1 MPWSI
6 SYAYC
11 RHVLTVRYGRT
22 RCGRPA
28 FADREM
34 MSGLRTGL
42 YRAFGV
48 PDDDVREVPRARTT
62 RAATAAIWYAE
73 SVPDGFGGARKQ
85 RRYATNMGLRVIR
98 VIAFLALLLCAGG
111 AYYWFR
117 VRQEGRRPAFA
128 SAPIAQPTGL
138 GGAAHE
144 IPNSASPS
152 PSSAVADPA
161 AVEARKYAELWHSGE
176 VLEFSANVAKL
187 NNVAS
192 LRVLTGERQDFLG
205 KTVWH
210 MQAVAH
216 TENPLRM
223 VFALDDQFD
232 SYSDGTSMASV
243 QYEMHLNERGQ
254 KVDSVQRMTATGRE
268 AAPANVTEARVLAGT
283 RDPLGMLQ
291 YLRSVDWSKTPEVR
305 SPVYDGHKLYDVR
318 AREESVA
325 EAVSVPAGNFRA
337 SKITLR
343 VFDNGVEMKDAAFAL
358 YLANNAWRTPVLIEA
373 VIPVATARVELVKF
387 SRPGSKY

>member
-1 MPWSI
+1 
-6 SYAYC
+6 
-11 RHVLTVRYGRT
+11 
-22 RCGRPA
+22 
-28 FADREM
+28 
-34 MSGLRTGL
+34 
-42 YRAFGV
+42 
-48 PDDDVREVPRARTT
+48 
-62 RAATAAIWYAE
+62 
-73 SVPDGFGGARKQ
+73 
-85 RRYATNMGLRVIR
+85 MGLRVIR
-98 VIAFLALLLCAGG
+98 VMAFLTLLVCAVG

-117 VRQEGRRPAFA
+117 ANHEAGRPALA
-128 SAPIAQPTGL
+128 SASIARPTGL
-138 GGAAHE
+138 GNAAHE
-144 IPNSASPS
+144 IPSGASPTPS
-152 PSSAVADPA
+152 PSSAAADPA
-161 AVEARKYAELWHSGE
+161 TVEAKKYAELWHSGE

-205 KTVWH
+205 KIVWH

-291 YLRSVDWSKTPEVR
+291 YLRSVDWSKTPEVH

-318 AREESVA
+318 ARQESAA

-337 SKITLR
+337 SKIALR